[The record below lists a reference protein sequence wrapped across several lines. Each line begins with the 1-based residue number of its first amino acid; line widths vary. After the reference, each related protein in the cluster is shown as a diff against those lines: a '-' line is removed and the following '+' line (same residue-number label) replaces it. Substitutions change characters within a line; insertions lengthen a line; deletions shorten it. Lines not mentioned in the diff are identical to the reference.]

1 MDSVN
6 NISFKLLGIAK
17 HLSSSS
23 FLVDVLNLRRSK
35 LVLYLKFTGRT
46 SFKGKICLGR
56 EMKENNFWVFKVKS
70 KVQKADMCFI
80 LPLFIRRKRGD
91 RRKTHRSQVN
101 FHNDIL
107 LKERN

>member
-23 FLVDVLNLRRSK
+23 FLVDVLNMRRSK

-56 EMKENNFWVFKVKS
+56 EMKENNFGSSKLNQRSSRLTCALFYLYSLGERGEIEEKLTEVKS
-70 KVQKADMCFI
+70 IFTMTSF
-80 LPLFIRRKRGD
+80 
-91 RRKTHRSQVN
+91 
-101 FHNDIL
+101 
-107 LKERN
+107 